1 MTLVPGTL
9 ALLLVAYLP
18 GALIVRLPVGERSR
32 RAALAAEERVFW
44 SILLSLVLSSFTS
57 LGLASAGWYQ
67 FDRLLWINGAV
78 SLLMLAL
85 GRGRLRLGP
94 SAPNPTWTALLP
106 LGLVVA
112 GLWLN
117 FFVPPSEYI
126 MGGKDPGVYM
136 NEGIQIA
143 QRGTLV
149 FSDEAARLVPPP
161 HRDLFFRRQDD
172 PSYYASRFMGF
183 FLLDPGTG
191 AVVGQFPHL
200 YPIWIAIGY
209 GLNGLSGA
217 RWVSCA
223 WAALGLLAV
232 YFAGARIM
240 GRAAAAAGAGLLAVH
255 VMQVWYAR
263 YPNAEIVMQPLVF
276 AGVLAYVR
284 AEADGDRFF
293 APVAA
298 LILVLGVFAHFT
310 GVLAVAAVAIA
321 ALLAFVSSRR
331 APLAFGL
338 PLVAGTCL
346 AVAHLAFYL
355 PPYFRLPVGF
365 FSNLQPLQLALLA
378 LAAIAGL
385 VILHR
390 TRHAAAAERVRTW
403 VPTFLVAAVWTLAAY
418 AFFIRSAGG
427 SLAPHDADSLRTFA
441 SFYLSPYALAA
452 ALIGFALV
460 ARSSPAGTAFLLTVA
475 VFSSFF
481 FYKIRVVPEHFW
493 AARRFLPVILPG
505 SLLLVGAAAFCD
517 ARPAAVGGL
526 AWLNRRG
533 IRVARYLVGLALV
546 LLLGRHFFGATQ
558 AILRHVEYA
567 GLIPRLENLA
577 ATFGDDDLV
586 LVESRGAS
594 DVHVLALPLAYIYA
608 RNVLVIAAVD
618 PDKRVFREFLIWAQ
632 QRYRRVF
639 FVGGGGTELLSRT
652 MTVNP
657 IGGQRFQI
665 PEYESVRNAYPRRA
679 RFKEFDLSVYEFLP
693 RPGEADG
700 FNLKVGLMDDLY
712 VRRFYAKERHS
723 NGFTFRWTRDVSFVS
738 ILGTRPDHQRL
749 TLWLADGGRP
759 PAAGPADVEVFLNDQ
774 PLGAVTVGPELKPYR
789 FAIPPELAAA
799 VARSE
804 EAAQLRILSRTWN
817 PKQLLGVDDNRELG
831 VMADRIEIK

>member
-1 MTLVPGTL
+1 MLMPHAL
-9 ALLLVAYLP
+9 AVLLVAYVP
-18 GALIVRLPVGERSR
+18 GALIFRLPVGERSR
-32 RAALAAEERVFW
+32 RASLPAEDRLFW
-44 SILLSLVLSSFTS
+44 SVVLSFALSSFTA
-57 LGLASAGWYQ
+57 LGLASAGQYQ
-67 FDRLLWINGAV
+67 FNRLLWINGAV
-78 SLLMLAL
+78 SFVIVAL
-85 GRGRLRLGP
+85 VRGRLRLGSSTP
-94 SAPNPTWTALLP
+94 YPTWTALLP

-117 FFVPPSEYI
+117 FFVPPAEYI
-126 MGGKDPGVYM
+126 IGGKDPGVYM

-149 FSDEAARLVPPP
+149 FSDETARSVPPAF
-161 HRDLFFRRQDD
+161 RDLFFRQQDD
-172 PSYYASRFMGF
+172 SSYYASRFMGF

-200 YPIWIAIGY
+200 YPIWIAIAY
-209 GLNGLSGA
+209 GINGLSGA
-217 RWVSCA
+217 REVSCV
-223 WAALGLLAV
+223 WAVLGLLAV

-240 GRAAAAAGAGLLAVH
+240 GRAAAEAGAGLLAVH
-255 VMQVWYAR
+255 VMQIWYAR

-276 AGVLAYVR
+276 TGVLAYVR

-338 PLVAGTCL
+338 PLVVGTCL
-346 AVAHLAFYL
+346 AVVHLALYV

-365 FSNLQPLQLALLA
+365 FSNLQPLHLALLA
-378 LAAIAGL
+378 LAAIASL
-385 VILHR
+385 VILLL
-390 TRHAAAAERVRTW
+390 TRHAASAERLRTW
-403 VPTFLVAAVWTLAAY
+403 VPSFMIAAVWTLAAY

-427 SLAPHDADSLRTFA
+427 TLAPHDADSLRTFT
-441 SFYLSPYALAA
+441 SFYLSPYGLAA
-452 ALIGFALV
+452 SLIGFALI
-460 ARSSPAGTAFLLTVA
+460 ARSSPAGTPLLLTVA

-481 FYKIRVVPEHFW
+481 FYKTRVVPEHFW

-505 SLLLVGAAAFCD
+505 ALLLVGAAAFGNTT
-517 ARPAAVGGL
+517 PAAMGRL

-533 IRVARYLVGLALV
+533 IRVTRYGLGLVLV
-546 LLLGRHFFGATQ
+546 LLLGRNFFGATQ

-567 GLIPRLENLA
+567 GLIPRLEHLA
-577 ATFGDDDLV
+577 AIFGDDDLV
-586 LVESRGAS
+586 LVESRNAS
-594 DVHVLALPLAYIYA
+594 DTHVLALPLAYVYA
-608 RNVLVIAAVD
+608 RHVLVFARVD
-618 PDKRVFREFLIWAQ
+618 PDKRLFREFLTWAQ

-652 MTVNP
+652 MTVKP
-657 IGGQRFQI
+657 VGGERFQI
-665 PEYESVRNAYPRRA
+665 PEYESLMNAYPRRA

-693 RPGEADG
+693 RPVDADG
-700 FNLKVGLMDDLY
+700 FDLKVGLTDDLY

-723 NGFTFRWTRDVSFVS
+723 DGSTFRWTRDISFVT
-738 ILGTRPDHQRL
+738 ILGTRPDRQRL
-749 TLWLADGGRP
+749 TLWLTDGGRP
-759 PAAGPADVEVFLNDQ
+759 PAAGPAEVEVFLNDT

-799 VARSE
+799 VAQSE

-817 PKQLLGVDDNRELG
+817 PKELLGVDDTRDLG